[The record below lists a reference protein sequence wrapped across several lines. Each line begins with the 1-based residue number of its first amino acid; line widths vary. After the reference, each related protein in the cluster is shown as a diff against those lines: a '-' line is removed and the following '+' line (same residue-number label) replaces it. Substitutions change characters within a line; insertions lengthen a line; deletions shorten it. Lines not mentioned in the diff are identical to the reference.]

1 MNFSINV
8 LDIQKKQY
16 ERDSRRREI
25 YNKILDKCFYKIQST
40 VYNEYEHCFF
50 RVPEYVLGSPIY
62 NLTKCVIYLLQKLR
76 ENGFKCK
83 YCHPYMIYISWK
95 HKNNVLLIE
104 NLYADE
110 KKESTK
116 PTKVDYRPIDN
127 SSDLDYLLYRK
138 K

>member
-8 LDIQKKQY
+8 LDIQKRQY

-76 ENGFKCK
+76 RF
-83 YCHPYMIYISWK
+83 S
-95 HKNNVLLIE
+95 L
-104 NLYADE
+104 A
-110 KKESTK
+110 
-116 PTKVDYRPIDN
+116 RF
-127 SSDLDYLLYRK
+127 
-138 K
+138 